1 MPTIAYSALVLRPPF
16 SGVEK
21 SVAELARA
29 LLARKTYDY
38 RLLLPPGAAAAA
50 LAAGAAAALTAPAW
64 CRARAGRIFHELTL
78 LPRQARRAG
87 IDLFHAPAYVAPPRL
102 ACPLV
107 LSLYD
112 LHVYTHPRFC
122 SRANRLHY
130 RARLPGSIRRAA
142 AIIVPSRATRDMLA
156 ARFPEA
162 ATKTRVVPLGVA
174 PPYFEPVPP
183 GILERVRAR
192 YRLPPRFLLSVGDP
206 SPRKNID
213 GIRRAWT
220 LLHASHPDLHLVLA
234 GAPPRRPIWNSGRQ
248 EGARSPQQF
257 PDFLSSLF
265 KKYGDAPLDQRSR
278 PHTIGYVDEADLPA
292 LYALAEALVF
302 PSFDEGFGLPVLEAM
317 AAGCPVVCSGGAAR
331 EFAGDAACYCDPR
344 DPGTIA
350 DALRPLLDHPALRQ
364 EMIARG
370 RRQAADYTW
379 ERAAA
384 ATEAVYA
391 AVLEATHAR
400 SR

>member
-1 MPTIAYSALVLRPPF
+1 MPTIAYSALVLRRPF

-29 LLARKTYDY
+29 LLARRAYDY
-38 RLLLPPGAAAAA
+38 RLLLPPGAGPFLPAT
-50 LAAGAAAALTAPAW
+50 AGQRLSAPVW
-64 CRARAGRIFHELTL
+64 CRNRAGRILHELTL
-78 LPRQARRAG
+78 LPRQVRRAG

-102 ACPLV
+102 PCPLV

-122 SRANRLHY
+122 TRANRLHY

-142 AIIVPSRATRDMLA
+142 AILVPSRATRDVLA

-162 ATKTRVVPLGVA
+162 AAKTHVIPLGVA
-174 PPYFEPVPP
+174 PAYFEP
-183 GILERVRAR
+183 GSSGERDRVRAR
-192 YRLPPRFLLSVGDP
+192 YGLPARFLLSVGDP
-206 SPRKNID
+206 SPRKNPD

-220 LLHASHPDLHLVLA
+220 ALRAAHPDLDLVLA
-234 GAPPRRPIWNSGRQ
+234 GAPPRRPIWDSGRQ

-265 KKYGDAPLDQRSR
+265 KKYGDAPLYQRSR
-278 PHTIGYVDEADLPA
+278 LHTIGYVDEADLPA

-317 AAGCPVVCSGGAAR
+317 AAGCPVVCSDGAAR
-331 EFAGDAACYCDPR
+331 EFAGDAVRYCNPT
-344 DPGTIA
+344 DPGTLA
-350 DALRPLLDHPALRQ
+350 DALRPLLDDPALRQ
-364 EMIARG
+364 EMIACG

-379 ERAAA
+379 ASAAA

-391 AVLEATHAR
+391 DCLR
-400 SR
+400 

>member
-38 RLLLPPGAAAAA
+38 RLLLPPGVAADA
-50 LAAGAAAALTAPAW
+50 LAAGAAAALTAPAR
-64 CRARAGRIFHELTL
+64 CRARAGRIFYELTL

-102 ACPLV
+102 VCPLV

-112 LHVYTHPRFC
+112 LHVYTHPRYC
-122 SRANRLHY
+122 TLVNRLHY

-162 ATKTRVVPLGVA
+162 ATKTRVIPLGVSPAYFA
-174 PPYFEPVPP
+174 PASP
-183 GILERVRAR
+183 GERDRVRAR
-192 YRLPPRFLLSVGDP
+192 YRLPPHFILSVGDP
-206 SPRKNID
+206 SLRKNRE
-213 GIRRAWT
+213 GILRAWA
-220 LLHASHPDLHLVLA
+220 LLRVSHPDLCLVLA
-234 GAPPRRPIWNSGRQ
+234 GAPGPAALPPQ
-248 EGARSPQQF
+248 EA
-257 PDFLSSLF
+257 L
-265 KKYGDAPLDQRSR
+265 
-278 PHTIGYVDEADLPA
+278 HMTGYVDEADLPA
-292 LYALAEALVF
+292 LYTLAEALVF

-317 AAGCPVVCSGGAAR
+317 AAGCPVVCSGGAAQ
-331 EFAGDAACYCDPR
+331 EFAGDAVRYCAPR

-350 DALRPLLDHPALRQ
+350 DAVRPLLDHPGLRP

>member
-1 MPTIAYSALVLRPPF
+1 MPTIAYSALVLRRPF

-29 LLARKTYDY
+29 LLARRAYDY
-38 RLLLPPGAAAAA
+38 RLLLPPGAGPFLPAT
-50 LAAGAAAALTAPAW
+50 AGQRLSAPVW
-64 CRARAGRIFHELTL
+64 CRNRAGRILHELTL
-78 LPRQARRAG
+78 LPRQVRRAG

-102 ACPLV
+102 PCPLV

-122 SRANRLHY
+122 TRANRLHY

-142 AIIVPSRATRDMLA
+142 AILVPSRATRDVLA

-162 ATKTRVVPLGVA
+162 AAKTHVIPLGVA
-174 PPYFEPVPP
+174 PAYFEP
-183 GILERVRAR
+183 GSSGERDRVRAR
-192 YRLPPRFLLSVGDP
+192 YGLPARFLLSVGDP
-206 SPRKNID
+206 SPRKNPD

-220 LLHASHPDLHLVLA
+220 ALRAAHPDLDLVLA
-234 GAPPRRPIWNSGRQ
+234 GAPPRRPIWDSGRQ

-265 KKYGDAPLDQRSR
+265 KKYGDAPLYQRSR
-278 PHTIGYVDEADLPA
+278 LHTIGYVDEADLPA

-317 AAGCPVVCSGGAAR
+317 AAGCPVVCSDGAAR
-331 EFAGDAACYCDPR
+331 EFAGDAVRYCNPA
-344 DPGTIA
+344 DPGTLA
-350 DALRPLLDHPALRQ
+350 DALRPLLNHPALRQ

-379 ERAAA
+379 ARAAA

-391 AVLEATHAR
+391 ACLR
-400 SR
+400 SALSVRR

>member
-29 LLARKTYDY
+29 LLARQAYDY
-38 RLLLPPGAAAAA
+38 RLLLPPEAGPLLPAAAGQR
-50 LAAGAAAALTAPAW
+50 LPAPAW
-64 CRARAGRIFHELTL
+64 CRGRAGRILHELTL
-78 LPRQARRAG
+78 LPRQVRRAG

-102 ACPLV
+102 PCPLV

-122 SRANRLHY
+122 TRANRLHY

-142 AIIVPSRATRDMLA
+142 AILVPSRATRDILA

-162 ATKTRVVPLGVA
+162 APKIRVIPLGVA
-174 PPYFEPVPP
+174 PAYFDP
-183 GILERVRAR
+183 GSSGERNRVRAR
-192 YRLPPRFLLSVGDP
+192 YRLPARFLLSVGDP
-206 SPRKNID
+206 SPRKNLD

-220 LLHASHPDLHLVLA
+220 ELRATHPDLDLVLA

-265 KKYGDAPLDQRSR
+265 KKYGDAPLYQRSR
-278 PHTIGYVDEADLPA
+278 LHTIGYVDEADLPA

-317 AAGCPVVCSGGAAR
+317 AAGCPVVCSDGAAR
-331 EFAGDAACYCDPR
+331 EFAADAARYCNPA

-364 EMIARG
+364 ETIARG
-370 RRQAADYTW
+370 RGRAADYTW
-379 ERAAA
+379 ARAAA

-391 AVLEATHAR
+391 AVLNGVRGAAG
-400 SR
+400 